1 MSQQSGIWGRTN
13 THNPFEVAGGFVVIR
28 QKQFGNSLYMV
39 EKDQEVDMRNLPAIL
54 NPTIER
60 PGLYYVCPCKDQC
73 GILTGEGKF
82 ASDENTV
89 IEHMKVTHNVRP
101 LARTV

>member
-13 THNPFEVAGGFVVIR
+13 THNPFEVAGG
-28 QKQFGNSLYMV
+28 LYMV

-60 PGLYYVCPCKDQC
+60 P
-73 GILTGEGKF
+73 
-82 ASDENTV
+82 V